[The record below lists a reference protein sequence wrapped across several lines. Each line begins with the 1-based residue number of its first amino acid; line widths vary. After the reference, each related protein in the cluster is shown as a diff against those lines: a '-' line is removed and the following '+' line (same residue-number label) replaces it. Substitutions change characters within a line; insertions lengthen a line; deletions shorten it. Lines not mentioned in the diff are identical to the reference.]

1 MNFKTFFVI
10 AAVMLTLDS
19 IYLYTIKDYFIGQII
34 QIQKVNIQPKYMGAV
49 FCYLFLVFGLY
60 YFIIEENRPLM
71 DAFLFGL
78 VIYGV
83 YETTNYAIL
92 KKWKWETVLMDTA
105 WGAILFTLTTYFTRA
120 ILKIK

>member
-1 MNFKTFFVI
+1 MNFKIFFVI
-10 AAVMLTLDS
+10 AVVMLTLDS

-34 QIQKVNIQPKYMGAV
+34 QIQKVNIQPKYWGAV
-49 FCYLFLVFGLY
+49 FCYLFLIFGLY
-60 YFIIEENRPLM
+60 YFIIEEGRPLI

-92 KKWKWETVLMDTA
+92 KKWKWETVLMDTT
-105 WGAILFTLTTYFTRA
+105 WGGTLFTLTTYFTR
-120 ILKIK
+120 KIMNI